1 MRRPPR
7 VTIFSGAPTHL
18 GAADARVDLGS
29 VVMRDARAA
38 ANGERTVTS
47 VPMSLTHSRAWRPG
61 ASPSDA
67 VVRDLLAPDR
77 ANPISV

>member
-1 MRRPPR
+1 
-7 VTIFSGAPTHL
+7 
-18 GAADARVDLGS
+18 
-29 VVMRDARAA
+29 MRDARAA

-67 VVRDLLAPDR
+67 VVRDSACSLSQGESNFLFDLSSPHR
-77 ANPISV
+77 TRNPYNCLYVH